1 MCVPSRH
8 RVFIASAPRSRELTL
23 TACRPRA
30 LGHGPAPALQKLK
43 RATSGQRLLDA
54 TSVANGVL
62 DWFDLACEKQLLYD
76 PERKQYTQHCA
87 KVRSS
92 RARAS
97 E

>member
-8 RVFIASAPRSRELTL
+8 RVFIACAPRSRELTL